1 MTTEYTTQ
9 DYVRA
14 SIAGD
19 AVKAKEIF
27 NQLMAPKLV
36 DTIDATKHEVAQNY
50 FGKPEVEPVAQ
61 SDAEEVEAEEADT
74 KQSDTEQVTDNEEE
88 KDENAE

>member
-61 SDAEEVEAEEADT
+61 SDEATQDDE
-74 KQSDTEQVTDNEEE
+74 QSDTEQVTDNEEE
-88 KDENAE
+88 KDEIAQ

>member
-61 SDAEEVEAEEADT
+61 SDEASQDDE
-74 KQSDTEQVTDNEEE
+74 QSDTEQVTDNEEE
-88 KDENAE
+88 KDEIAQ

>member
-36 DTIDATKHEVAQNY
+36 DAVDATKHEVAQNY

-61 SDAEEVEAEEADT
+61 SDAEEVEADAE
-74 KQSDTEQVTDNEEE
+74 QSDTEQVTDNEEE